1 MAPSDGIAQL
11 RRAARTA
18 GRRARMAAVFSR
30 IALLL
35 PVPLGYAAL
44 LLTAVKALRLDAA
57 SQHGWWLLG
66 GVPLLVL
73 LLGVGRVMF
82 ARRPAWQGSIA
93 LDQFHGFHDRVTS
106 ALTFSQVPA
115 AERTPLMQA
124 AIEDGAAL
132 AGRLEPRRAVPIAIP
147 HELGV
152 TLVLVLGLGVLS
164 QL

>member
-73 LLGVGRVMF
+73 LLGVGRVMV
-82 ARRPAWQGSIA
+82 ARRPAWQCSIVHR
-93 LDQFHGFHDRVTS
+93 QFHRFHGQL
-106 ALTFSQVPA
+106 A
-115 AERTPLMQA
+115 TPL
-124 AIEDGAAL
+124 
-132 AGRLEPRRAVPIAIP
+132 
-147 HELGV
+147 
-152 TLVLVLGLGVLS
+152 S
-164 QL
+164 F